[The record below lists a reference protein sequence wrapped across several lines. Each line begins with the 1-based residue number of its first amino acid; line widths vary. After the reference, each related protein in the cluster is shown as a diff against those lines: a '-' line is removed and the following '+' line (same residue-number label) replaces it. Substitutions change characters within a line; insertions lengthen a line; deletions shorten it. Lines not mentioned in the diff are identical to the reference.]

1 MRWQDPQLQAKTF
14 EAFVL
19 NAWKNYCKHGSN
31 CPVVLA
37 LASRYAGLLKNVLQ
51 KNHRFVQN

>member
-37 LASRYAGLLKNVLQ
+37 LASRYAGLLKNVL
-51 KNHRFVQN
+51 NHRFVQN